1 MTPRPHDALFKS
13 AFEAPAD
20 AAALLRELLPIV
32 LRELIAWDTLH
43 GEPGSFVDPALAD
56 LHSDLLYSAQLR
68 TDPPE
73 PLHILIEHQSTADP
87 GMPLRTLS
95 YRTRIWNRCRKQ
107 RPEAWLPPILTVLIS
122 HVPGGWTTS
131 RVLDDLFDPCMR
143 AIPELAASIPRSS
156 LIIDDLARRSDAD
169 LQARS
174 LAAFQKLVLWLLR
187 DARAPRRLLDSFD
200 TWIETFAETARAPT
214 GVDAMATLLTYLFR
228 VIGPVHRSEL
238 RAKIRQL
245 GTTAEEISMTIAEL
259 LHEEGREEG
268 LAKGREEGFAKG
280 REEGRIAA
288 LRSILV
294 FRFGAQALDA
304 TCEARLQAATAAAID
319 RYLQR
324 VLAAESP
331 AAVFED

>member
-20 AAALLRELLPIV
+20 AAALLRELLPVV

-56 LHSDLLYSAQLR
+56 LHSDLLYSARLR

-131 RVLDDLFDPCMR
+131 RLLDDLFDPGMR

-156 LIIDDLARRSDAD
+156 LIIDDLARLSDAD

-174 LAAFQKLVLWLLR
+174 LAAFQKLALWLLR

-200 TWIETFAETARAPT
+200 TWIEAFAETERAPT
-214 GVDAMATLLTYLFR
+214 GVDA
-228 VIGPVHRSEL
+228 
-238 RAKIRQL
+238 
-245 GTTAEEISMTIAEL
+245 
-259 LHEEGREEG
+259 
-268 LAKGREEGFAKG
+268 
-280 REEGRIAA
+280 
-288 LRSILV
+288 
-294 FRFGAQALDA
+294 
-304 TCEARLQAATAAAID
+304 
-319 RYLQR
+319 
-324 VLAAESP
+324 
-331 AAVFED
+331 